1 MKEAVGCTDNQSF
14 PRLSGYQFMWIMVLF
29 DLPTT
34 SPQERKA
41 YTRFRDFLLDNAF
54 EMAQYSVYV
63 RHTNGKDAVQAVIR
77 KVGAA
82 MPSEGKVDILQFTDK
97 QYENIVCLRGS
108 RPNETK
114 KNPEQLVMF

>member
-1 MKEAVGCTDNQSF
+1 
-14 PRLSGYQFMWIMVLF
+14 MWVMVLF

-34 SPQERKA
+34 TPRERKA

-63 RHTNGKDAVQAVIR
+63 RHTNGKDAVQAIIR

-82 MPSEGKVDILQFTDK
+82 MPAEGKVDILQFTDK
-97 QYENIVCLRGS
+97 QYENIVCLRGHRRTES
-108 RPNETK
+108 K